1 MQFHESVLLRESIDA
16 LNIRPNGIYVD
27 VTFGGGGHSREILK
41 RLSEEGRVFAFDQ
54 DEDTIRN
61 TIDDTRLT
69 MINNNFRYLK
79 NFLRFYK
86 TVQVDGIIAD
96 LGISSYQIDTPERG
110 FSTRFEGD
118 LDMRMDKRNHLSAKE
133 IINEYDEEKL
143 VRIFSQFGEIRNSLK
158 LAQVIVTARKGREIT
173 TTQSLKDILS
183 PLSERFK
190 ENKYFAQVFQA
201 LRIEV
206 NQELDSLREFLR
218 QAGEVLGNGGRIA
231 VISYHSLEDK
241 LVKNFFRAGN
251 FEGEIQKDFYGNP
264 QVPFH
269 LITRKPIIPNDL
281 EIGRNSRSRSAR
293 LRVAEKI

>member
-206 NQELDSLREFLR
+206 NQELDSLRNFSGKPVKFLEMED
-218 QAGEVLGNGGRIA
+218 G
-231 VISYHSLEDK
+231 SL
-241 LVKNFFRAGN
+241 
-251 FEGEIQKDFYGNP
+251 
-264 QVPFH
+264 
-269 LITRKPIIPNDL
+269 
-281 EIGRNSRSRSAR
+281 
-293 LRVAEKI
+293 